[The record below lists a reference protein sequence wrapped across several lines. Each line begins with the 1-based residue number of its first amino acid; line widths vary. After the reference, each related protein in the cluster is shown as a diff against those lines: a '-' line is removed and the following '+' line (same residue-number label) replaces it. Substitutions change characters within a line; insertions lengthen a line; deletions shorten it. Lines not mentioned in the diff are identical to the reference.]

1 MRPFIAIFI
10 FTWFLN
16 LFLPWWPALF
26 PAIIFGAWLLK
37 NGLSAFSIGLAAG
50 GFAWFVQAFYIH
62 IANDAILSTRVA
74 EMLQLGSPWLV
85 LLFTF
90 LIGGILAG
98 FGTLFGYQLKAVL
111 TNSSIPDTN

>member
-1 MRPFIAIFI
+1 MRPFIIIFI

-16 LFLPWWPALF
+16 LFLPWWSALL
-26 PAIIFGAWLLK
+26 PAIIFGAWLLE
-37 NGLSAFSIGLAAG
+37 NSLSAFITGLTAG
-50 GFAWFVQAFYIH
+50 GFAWFAQAFYIH

-74 EMLQLGSPWLV
+74 EMLQLGSPWFV